1 MTTEILQPRADVGPA
16 AGGDEGR
23 TLCGLLACT
32 VQRRGGEP
40 AYSDRD
46 DGGPWQTI
54 TWEQTRQQ
62 ALELAAGLIGLGLR
76 PGERVALMLPNRVE
90 HVLAD
95 LGVVHAGGVPVTF
108 YPTLAA
114 DQVGYIAGDCDA
126 RIAVLDGAREL
137 ARWQPVLARLP
148 GLKKII
154 VRDAAA
160 CPAGDQYLTWADFSA
175 LGRQRLAATPGAVA
189 GRVAAIR
196 PEDPVTVL
204 YTSGTTGNP
213 KGVIITH
220 RSVLCQLAAAGATG
234 FMMERARLVS
244 YLPLA
249 HIAERMGAIYGP
261 VRNAGHVYF
270 CHHAAELAATLGAVQ
285 PTAFFGVPRV
295 WKKIQARLQADGRPS
310 RTRPSAPPPAWRWRP
325 AAGTYAVASSA
336 TPRPMISP
344 GSSAGPTRQR
354 RWPIRSL
361 LGLGEAT
368 TVRSAAAPLP
378 PDVAAFFAGLGM
390 KILEMYGM
398 TETTGMVTA
407 NTPSAFRLGTVGR
420 PVPGAEVKIA
430 DDGEILTRGPVNTP
444 GYLHLPDQTA
454 QLIDAC
460 GWLHTGDIGSLDRD
474 GFLSVVD
481 RKKDLIITSGG
492 ENISPAVI
500 ESLLVAHPLIGQA
513 LSYADRRPYVV
524 ALSTLNGD
532 VAGAWA
538 RARWIKASSLAELAG
553 EPARPGRGSRGR
565 GRRERAA
572 GAGPAGQEMAAA
584 AGGMDRRERG
594 TDAHPQAQAPGGAR
608 EVRRRHRRPVRG
620 LTAARGTGRRGRHG
634 AGGGWR
640 LPDGSAELLDAD
652 QVARGIAEG
661 AVATRTA
668 LGRLLDDLGVA
679 GLHLLE
685 GAVEVG
691 GGQQDPAVGALGHHL
706 GDGAALVLGDPGV
719 GGRRRQEDG
728 RAGLAGGAD
737 RDPAHLA
744 LSDVAADL
752 EAEDVAVEGQGSVRV
767 VMREEARVNGDVH
780 DDQASAAP

>member
-1 MTTEILQPRADVGPA
+1 MTTEILQQREDTGHA

-23 TLCGLLACT
+23 TLCGLLAST

-62 ALELAAGLIGLGLR
+62 ALELAAGLIGLGLQ

-154 VRDAAA
+154 VRDAAV

-220 RSVLCQLAAAGATG
+220 RSVLCQLAAADATG

-249 HIAERMGAIYGP
+249 HIAERMGAIYGQ
-261 VRNAGHVYF
+261 VYNAGHVYF
-270 CHHAAELAATLGAVQ
+270 CRNAAELAATLGAVQ

-295 WKKIQARLQADGRPS
+295 WEKIQARIQALLAAEQDPARRAAADAAMATGRRYVRSCEFGNTTPDDL
-310 RTRPSAPPPAWRWRP
+310 
-325 AAGTYAVASSA
+325 AGEFRRADEAVL
-336 TPRPMISP
+336 R
-344 GSSAGPTRQR
+344 
-354 RWPIRSL
+354 PIRSL

-368 TVRSAAAPLP
+368 MVRSAAAPLP

-390 KILEMYGM
+390 KILEVYGM
-398 TETTGMVTA
+398 TETTGLVTA

-430 DDGEILTRGPVNTP
+430 DDGEILTRGPRNTP
-444 GYLHLPDQTA
+444 GYLNLPDQTA
-454 QLIDAC
+454 QLINAG

-474 GFLSVVD
+474 GFLSVVG

-492 ENISPAVI
+492 ENISPAAI
-500 ESLLVAHPLIGQA
+500 ENLLTAHPLIGQA
-513 LSYADRRPYVV
+513 LSYADRRPYVM
-524 ALSTLNGD
+524 ALLTLNGD
-532 VAGAWA
+532 VAPAWA
-538 RARWIKASSLAELAG
+538 RARGIQASSLAELAG
-553 EPARPGRGSRGR
+553 EPAVLAAVAEAVADAN
-565 GRRERAA
+565 ERL
-572 GAGPAGQEMAAA
+572 
-584 AGGMDRRERG
+584 
-594 TDAHPQAQAPGGAR
+594 AR
-608 EVRRRHRRPVRG
+608 VQQVKRWRLLPVEWTAESEELTPTFKLRRRVVHAKYADVI
-620 LTAARGTGRRGRHG
+620 
-634 AGGGWR
+634 
-640 LPDGSAELLDAD
+640 DA
-652 QVARGIAEG
+652 
-661 AVATRTA
+661 
-668 LGRLLDDLGVA
+668 LY
-679 GLHLLE
+679 
-685 GAVEVG
+685 
-691 GGQQDPAVGALGHHL
+691 
-706 GDGAALVLGDPGV
+706 
-719 GGRRRQEDG
+719 
-728 RAGLAGGAD
+728 AD
-737 RDPAHLA
+737 
-744 LSDVAADL
+744 
-752 EAEDVAVEGQGSVRV
+752 
-767 VMREEARVNGDVH
+767 
-780 DDQASAAP
+780 